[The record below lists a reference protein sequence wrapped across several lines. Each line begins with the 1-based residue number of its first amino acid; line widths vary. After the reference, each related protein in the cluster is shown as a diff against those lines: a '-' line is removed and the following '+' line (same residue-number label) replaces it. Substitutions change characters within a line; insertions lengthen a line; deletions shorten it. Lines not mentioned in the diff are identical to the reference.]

1 MGLLDRFRRKKE
13 DETARVARLLQTGRI
28 VEGTVLDVTTDND
41 GKVTQVFY
49 CYHVSSVEYES
60 SQAIGAAQQTNKT
73 RYIPGGLALV
83 RYDPRQPANS
93 IVV

>member
-13 DETARVARLLQTGRI
+13 DEPARVARLLQTGRI
-28 VEGTVLDVTTDND
+28 VEGTILDIATDSK

-49 CYHVSSVEYES
+49 SYQVSRVEYES
-60 SQAIGAAQQTNKT
+60 SQAIAITTQLDENK
-73 RYIPGGLALV
+73 YIPGAPALV

>member
-1 MGLLDRFRRKKE
+1 MGFLGRFRRKKE
-13 DETARVARLLQTGRI
+13 SETSRVARLLQTGRI
-28 VEGTVLDVTTDND
+28 IEGTILDVVTDNE

-49 CYHVSSVEYES
+49 CYRVSSVEYES
-60 SQAIGAAQQTNKT
+60 SQATSEEQQANKT

>member
-1 MGLLDRFRRKKE
+1 MGLLDLFRRKKE
-13 DETARVARLLQTGRI
+13 DETSRVARLLQTGRI
-28 VEGTVLDVTTDND
+28 VEGTVLDVTADSD
-41 GKVTQVFY
+41 GRVTQVFY

-60 SQAIGAAQQTNKT
+60 SQAMSPEQQISKT
-73 RYIPGGLALV
+73 RYIPGGQTLV

>member
-13 DETARVARLLQTGRI
+13 DETSRVARLLKTGRI
-28 VEGTVLDVTTDND
+28 VEGTILDVTTDGE

-49 CYHVSSVEYES
+49 CYQVSSVEYES
-60 SQAIGAAQQTNKT
+60 SQSMSPEKPISKT
-73 RYIPGGLALV
+73 RYIPGGQTLV

>member
-1 MGLLDRFRRKKE
+1 MGLLDLFRRKKE
-13 DETARVARLLQTGRI
+13 SEADRVARLLQTGRI
-28 VEGTVLDVTTDND
+28 VEGTVLDVASDSE

-49 CYHVSSVEYES
+49 SYHVSSVEYES
-60 SQAIGAAQQTNKT
+60 SQAIGPEQQTNRN

-83 RYDPRQPANS
+83 RYDPRQPTNS

>member
-13 DETARVARLLQTGRI
+13 DETSRVSRLLQTGRI
-28 VEGTVLDVTTDND
+28 VEGTVLDVTTDSE
-41 GKVTQVFY
+41 GTVTQVFY
-49 CYHVSSVEYES
+49 CYHVSSLEYES
-60 SQAIGAAQQTNKT
+60 SQAIGPEQQLNKT
-73 RYIPGGLALV
+73 RYIPGAQTLV

>member
-1 MGLLDRFRRKKE
+1 MGLLDFFRQKKE
-13 DETARVARLLQTGRI
+13 DETSRVTRLLHSGRI
-28 VEGTVLDVTTDND
+28 IEGTILDVTTDGD

-49 CYHVSSVEYES
+49 CYRVSSVEYES
-60 SQAIGAAQQTNKT
+60 SQTISPEQNKA
-73 RYIPGGLALV
+73 RYIPGGQALV